1 MSSKNSFPK
10 PSPIKAIFLDMDETL
25 CDTKGADRKLQV
37 WIEETLLVD
46 YFGCI
51 NKRIEWAK
59 SFILGIYKKFEY
71 HTIIA
76 HAKSSVERDFRISLI
91 VYLFNKFD
99 MSCSY
104 ENGAKL
110 LNVISEKRMEFFN
123 FFSGVRELLIKLRE
137 EYLLIVITNGPVLSQ
152 VPKLAAVKME
162 NFVDHIII
170 GGEEPHE
177 KPHPSIFQKAL
188 GLAGLN
194 SKEVIHVGDSYEAD
208 IVGASSVGIKNV
220 WVNNECSKEHLARGN
235 ADFII
240 KSVLELPAIIS
251 KIDKE
256 YNDQ

>member
-1 MSSKNSFPK
+1 
-10 PSPIKAIFLDMDETL
+10 MDETL

-37 WIEETLLVD
+37 WIVETLLVD
-46 YFGCI
+46 YFDCI
-51 NKRIEWAK
+51 DKRIEWAK
-59 SFILGIYKKFEY
+59 SFIFGIYKKY
-71 HTIIA
+71 DYQTILA
-76 HAKSSVERDFRISLI
+76 HAKSSEERDFRISLI
-91 VYLFNKFD
+91 VYLFDRFD
-99 MSCSY
+99 VSCSY
-104 ENGAKL
+104 EKGAEL

-123 FFSGVRELLIKLRE
+123 FFSGVSELLIKLRE
-137 EYLLIVITNGPVLSQ
+137 KYLLIVITNGPVLSQ
-152 VPKLAAVKME
+152 VPKLVAVKME

-208 IVGASSVGIKNV
+208 IKGANSVGIKNV
-220 WVNNECSKEHLARGN
+220 WVNNECSKEHFTKGN
-235 ADFII
+235 ADFIT
-240 KSVLELPAIIS
+240 KSVLELPTIIA